1 MPAGDTAL
9 GPHWP
14 LGSRPQAPSGTGTL
28 TRGAAR
34 LALGGSR
41 SRSRGSWGGREL
53 QPGLMVGLAAPRDG
67 VQGTGTWLLMR
78 MPLWSP
84 AILGGAE
91 GFGMPDAAVE
101 VFGRLLEK
109 MGVLSLCS
117 DFQGVKMEGRAEEKP
132 MGGGAWRGRRGHHLG
147 RVLRGLGERVVWAQ
161 GQEGP
166 AYEKGLGPWAGCGK
180 APLWVVIMGHWCQ
193 ASAPWAVSGE

>member
-1 MPAGDTAL
+1 
-9 GPHWP
+9 
-14 LGSRPQAPSGTGTL
+14 
-28 TRGAAR
+28 
-34 LALGGSR
+34 
-41 SRSRGSWGGREL
+41 
-53 QPGLMVGLAAPRDG
+53 MVGLAAPRDG

-132 MGGGAWRGRRGHHLG
+132 MGGCLEGQ
-147 RVLRGLGERVVWAQ
+147 ERAPSGKGAQ
-161 GQEGP
+161 GTGGEGCV
-166 AYEKGLGPWAGCGK
+166 GPGPGGSC
-180 APLWVVIMGHWCQ
+180 I
-193 ASAPWAVSGE
+193 